1 MRRWSRKPAALADL
15 KLEGTDPDVT
25 TWAEV
30 PGTWRKLKEATD
42 EGEVK
47 WRAKRG
53 VWKATFEI
61 FDGETLKETQIKFF
75 DLRNAKVSG
84 FAIILT

>member
-1 MRRWSRKPAALADL
+1 M
-15 KLEGTDPDVT
+15 T

-47 WRAKRG
+47 WRAKKG
-53 VWKATFEI
+53 VWRATFEI
-61 FDGETLKETQIKFF
+61 FDGETLKDTQIKYF
-75 DLRNAKVSG
+75 DLREARGNG
-84 FAIILT
+84 IIIFVT